1 MNWTWTA
8 ISPSRITVGRGQ
20 GGLCRAN
27 ENLNGLVR
35 QYFSKSSSFEQV
47 TQQRVDEV
55 TEKLNQRPRKRF
67 GYRSPNE
74 VFNDALQ
81 NKGSVAF
88 IT

>member
-1 MNWTWTA
+1 MP
-8 ISPSRITVGRGQ
+8 SPTVVGSGPGGR
-20 GGLCRAN
+20 CRAN

-35 QYFSKSSSFEQV
+35 QYFPKGSSFEQV

-74 VFNDALQ
+74 VFNDAL
-81 NKGSVAF
+81 KKEGCVAF